1 MGKFRQRTKDFKLN
15 QSFIIKSKKSW
26 WREGIVILF
35 TSIVWVYCITVIYF
49 FIDAIFSINNE
60 YPRLFKVSFKMTNS
74 DIQGFFKIAV
84 VLLVTI
90 YIMLLVWIFYNKKR
104 FGSLTRRKYPGIT
117 TKEDLM
123 DLDMIDED
131 IYEILQEEKVVVFET
146 NPIRDRED

>member
-1 MGKFRQRTKDFKLN
+1 MGKSRQRTKDFKLN

-84 VLLVTI
+84 VLLVII

-104 FGSLTRRKYPGIT
+104 FGSLTRRKYPGAT
-117 TKEDLM
+117 TKENLM

>member
-1 MGKFRQRTKDFKLN
+1 MDKSRQRTKDLKLN
-15 QSFIIKSKKSW
+15 ESFIIKSKKSW

-84 VLLVTI
+84 VLLVII

>member
-1 MGKFRQRTKDFKLN
+1 MDKSRQRTKDFKLN

-49 FIDAIFSINNE
+49 FIDVIFSINNE

>member
-1 MGKFRQRTKDFKLN
+1 MGKSRQRTKDFKLN

>member
-1 MGKFRQRTKDFKLN
+1 MGKSRQRTKDFKLN

-35 TSIVWVYCITVIYF
+35 TSIVWVYCMTVIYF

>member
-1 MGKFRQRTKDFKLN
+1 MDKSRQRTKDLKLN
-15 QSFIIKSKKSW
+15 ESFIIKSKKSW

-104 FGSLTRRKYPGIT
+104 FGSLTRRKYPGAT
-117 TKEDLM
+117 TKEDVM

-131 IYEILQEEKVVVFET
+131 IYEKLQEEKVVVFET

>member
-1 MGKFRQRTKDFKLN
+1 MDKSRQRTKDLKLN
-15 QSFIIKSKKSW
+15 ESFIIKSKKSW

-60 YPRLFKVSFKMTNS
+60 YPRLFKVSFKMTNF

-84 VLLVTI
+84 VLLVII

-104 FGSLTRRKYPGIT
+104 FGSLTRRKYPGAT
-117 TKEDLM
+117 TKENLM

-146 NPIRDRED
+146 NPIRDREN

>member
-1 MGKFRQRTKDFKLN
+1 MDKSRQRTKDFKLN

-60 YPRLFKVSFKMTNS
+60 YPRLFKVSFKMTNF

>member
-1 MGKFRQRTKDFKLN
+1 MDKSRQRTKDLKLN
-15 QSFIIKSKKSW
+15 ESFIIKSKKSW

-84 VLLVTI
+84 VLLVII

-104 FGSLTRRKYPGIT
+104 FGSLTRRKYPGAT
-117 TKEDLM
+117 TKENLM

>member
-1 MGKFRQRTKDFKLN
+1 MGKSRQRTKDFKLN

-104 FGSLTRRKYPGIT
+104 FGSLTRRKYPGAT

-131 IYEILQEEKVVVFET
+131 IYEMLQEEKVVVFET

>member
-1 MGKFRQRTKDFKLN
+1 MDKSRQRTKDLKLN

-84 VLLVTI
+84 VLLVII

-104 FGSLTRRKYPGIT
+104 FGSLTRRKYPGAT
-117 TKEDLM
+117 TKENLM

>member
-1 MGKFRQRTKDFKLN
+1 MGKSRQRTKDFKLN

-84 VLLVTI
+84 VLLVII

-131 IYEILQEEKVVVFET
+131 IYEMLQEEKVVVFET

>member
-1 MGKFRQRTKDFKLN
+1 MDKSRQRTKDFKLN

>member
-1 MGKFRQRTKDFKLN
+1 MGKSRQRTKDFKLN
-15 QSFIIKSKKSW
+15 ESFIIKSKKSW

>member
-1 MGKFRQRTKDFKLN
+1 MDKSRQRTKDFKLN
-15 QSFIIKSKKSW
+15 ESFIIKSKKSW

>member
-1 MGKFRQRTKDFKLN
+1 MGKSRQRTKDFKLN

-84 VLLVTI
+84 VLLVII

>member
-1 MGKFRQRTKDFKLN
+1 MDKSRQRTKDLKLN
-15 QSFIIKSKKSW
+15 ESFIIKSKKSW

>member
-1 MGKFRQRTKDFKLN
+1 MDKSRQRTKDLKLN
-15 QSFIIKSKKSW
+15 ESFIIKSKKSW
-26 WREGIVILF
+26 WCEGIVILF

>member
-1 MGKFRQRTKDFKLN
+1 MDKSRQRTKDLKLN
-15 QSFIIKSKKSW
+15 ESFIIKSKKSW

-84 VLLVTI
+84 VLLVII

-146 NPIRDRED
+146 NPIRDRKD